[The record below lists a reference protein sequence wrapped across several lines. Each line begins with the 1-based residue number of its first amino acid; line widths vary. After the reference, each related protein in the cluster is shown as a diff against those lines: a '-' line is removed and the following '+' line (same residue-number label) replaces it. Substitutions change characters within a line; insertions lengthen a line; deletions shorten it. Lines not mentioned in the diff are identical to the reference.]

1 MARLLAI
8 AATDAEAEAVARK
21 GAEWTVGGY
30 AGGKG
35 GPHGHLEYADR
46 VDRYVDEVIVHGSPA
61 KVVEKLR
68 SLQEEQG
75 IDYLLA
81 SLLSHETFMRLTDEV
96 LPEFL

>member
-1 MARLLAI
+1 M
-8 AATDAEAEAVARK
+8 
-21 GAEWTVGGY
+21 
-30 AGGKG
+30 
-35 GPHGHLEYADR
+35 
-46 VDRYVDEVIVHGSPA
+46 HGSPA